1 MPEDVRTGDSKTMTQ
16 TVGFFP
22 RREQTFCI
30 IAGFS
35 MVGWGFYQ
43 INEVA
48 VLNVDAIASLPPIF
62 FACSTLLYTSALFFI
77 WNRYVRNRE
86 VLLAS
91 FIAIIWF
98 ASAMVII
105 GLQYLGCHN
114 DASPMG
120 HMMIGFPCMVLAGMS
135 VDALLSF
142 QEQHSC
148 KSFRFAYPV
157 VLLVG
162 LAIWCGGIV
171 VADAAKAFASQEI
184 STVCIVAGG
193 AMGFVGLVDTG
204 RTLHKRTALSSTSS
218 EAVIDVL
225 IGAGLTPSEA
235 RVALLVCSGLAAR
248 EAAGVLCVECST
260 VRSHLRS
267 VYAKLA
273 VHTRA
278 ELEVAVAALVR
289 EHIR

>member
-1 MPEDVRTGDSKTMTQ
+1 MRRGGCHGSFRFICNGCVVYGCDRTSAAILCTLLAWVVRTEKRGDETSMPEDVRTGDSKTMTQ

-22 RREQTFCI
+22 RREQAFCI

-114 DASPMG
+114 DASPDG
-120 HMMIGFPCMVLAGMS
+120 AHDDRFS
-135 VDALLSF
+135 V
-142 QEQHSC
+142 H
-148 KSFRFAYPV
+148 
-157 VLLVG
+157 
-162 LAIWCGGIV
+162 
-171 VADAAKAFASQEI
+171 
-184 STVCIVAGG
+184 G
-193 AMGFVGLVDTG
+193 A
-204 RTLHKRTALSSTSS
+204 RWH
-218 EAVIDVL
+218 
-225 IGAGLTPSEA
+225 
-235 RVALLVCSGLAAR
+235 
-248 EAAGVLCVECST
+248 
-260 VRSHLRS
+260 VR
-267 VYAKLA
+267 
-273 VHTRA
+273 
-278 ELEVAVAALVR
+278 
-289 EHIR
+289 